1 MLHLTPPD
9 SLATHFLL
17 SSDRIIFQGLAYILT
32 VEFFAVSRQK
42 LAKLRGPYRYIVKLE
57 EQPKRNQMLVG
68 FLGDAEE
75 SPASAGPEFSRA
87 GREAVI
93 DLEQFAPVCDSI
105 K

>member
-42 LAKLRGPYRYIVKLE
+42 LTRRTGHLSYRSYT
-57 EQPKRNQMLVG
+57 RCN
-68 FLGDAEE
+68 E
-75 SPASAGPEFSRA
+75 SWRRRFQE
-87 GREAVI
+87 
-93 DLEQFAPVCDSI
+93 
-105 K
+105 

>member
-1 MLHLTPPD
+1 
-9 SLATHFLL
+9 
-17 SSDRIIFQGLAYILT
+17 
-32 VEFFAVSRQK
+32 
-42 LAKLRGPYRYIVKLE
+42 
-57 EQPKRNQMLVG
+57 MLVG

-93 DLEQFAPVCDSI
+93 DLEQFAPVCDSM